1 MSAPASLQTL
11 IGRYVVERR
20 RLGFETTDALYLN
33 SLARHL
39 RSVKHKGPLTLEVMA
54 DWARRDSH
62 GSQNPKTWARR
73 LKRLCTFT
81 RWLQQFEPRTEVPDD
96 RVFGSVG
103 ERLAPHIYTEAEIG
117 DLLGGRR

>member
-1 MSAPASLQTL
+1 
-11 IGRYVVERR
+11 
-20 RLGFETTDALYLN
+20 
-33 SLARHL
+33 
-39 RSVKHKGPLTLEVMA
+39 MA

-62 GSQNPKTWARR
+62 GSHDPKTWARR

-117 DLLGGRR
+117 DLLGAAGKFGHTLRGAVHRTLFGLMASTGLRISEAMALLSPMSI